1 MYFVIAE
8 PLFAGNDHDTAAE
21 VEDPTAV
28 TTGATG
34 VPTTIGDET
43 ATGPEPTKFFAATRK
58 VYVVPF
64 VSPVNTVLN
73 GLGPT
78 DFASAVCATV
88 PMYGVTT

>member
-8 PLFAGNDHDTAAE
+8 PLFAGNVHDTAAE
-21 VEDPTAV
+21 VEDPIAV

-34 VPTTIGDET
+34 APTTIGDET
-43 ATGPEPTKFFAATRK
+43 ATEPKPTRFFAATRK
-58 VYVVPF
+58 VYAVPF

-73 GLGPT
+73 GLAPT
-78 DFASAVCATV
+78 DFVRAVCATV